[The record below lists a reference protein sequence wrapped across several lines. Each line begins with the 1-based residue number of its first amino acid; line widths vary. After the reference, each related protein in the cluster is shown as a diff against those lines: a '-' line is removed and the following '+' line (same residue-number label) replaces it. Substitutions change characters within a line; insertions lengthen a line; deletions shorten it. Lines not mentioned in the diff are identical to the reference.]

1 MPIKLEMQIRRDW
14 TLLASQQ
21 SGNAAR
27 YISARNS
34 VAPIYQ
40 FDLDL
45 DLDLD
50 PDLDLDIS
58 PRPGVYISWNFS
70 RAYISVGAGLNSV
83 VGAGWVGDL
92 KL

>member
-1 MPIKLEMQIRRDW
+1 MSIKSEMQIRRDW

-45 DLDLD
+45 DLDMDLD
-50 PDLDLDIS
+50 LDLDLDLDIS
-58 PRPGVYISWNFS
+58 PRPGVYISWFS
-70 RAYISVGAGLNSV
+70 VEPIYQLEP
-83 VGAGWVGDL
+83 D
-92 KL
+92 

>member
-1 MPIKLEMQIRRDW
+1 MSIKLEMQIRRDW

-45 DLDLD
+45 DLDMDLD
-50 PDLDLDIS
+50 LDLDLDLDIS
-58 PRPGVYISWNFS
+58 PRPGVYISWFS
-70 RAYISVGAGLNSV
+70 VEPIYQLEP
-83 VGAGWVGDL
+83 D
-92 KL
+92 

>member
-1 MPIKLEMQIRRDW
+1 MQIRRDW

-45 DLDLD
+45 DLDMDMDLD
-50 PDLDLDIS
+50 LDLDLDLDIS
-58 PRPGVYISWNFS
+58 PRPGVYISWFS
-70 RAYISVGAGLNSV
+70 VEPIYQLEP
-83 VGAGWVGDL
+83 D
-92 KL
+92 

>member
-45 DLDLD
+45 DLDMDLD
-50 PDLDLDIS
+50 LDLDLDLDIS
-58 PRPGVYISWNFS
+58 PRPGVYISWFS
-70 RAYISVGAGLNSV
+70 VEPIYQLEP
-83 VGAGWVGDL
+83 D
-92 KL
+92 

>member
-1 MPIKLEMQIRRDW
+1 MSIKLEMQIRRDW

-45 DLDLD
+45 D

-58 PRPGVYISWNFS
+58 PRPGVYISWFS
-70 RAYISVGAGLNSV
+70 VEPIYQLEP
-83 VGAGWVGDL
+83 D
-92 KL
+92 